1 MSHQV
6 VPIRVYAATFAI
18 LLVLTLTTFL
28 LAQIDFGRMNTVIA
42 LVIAVTKAL
51 LVALFFM
58 HIRYSPRLMKLV
70 FAASL
75 FWLFI
80 MIAIMMSDYLTR
92 AGLRY
97 PGNP

>member
-1 MSHQV
+1 MAHKI
-6 VPIRVYAATFAI
+6 VPIRVYATIFII

-58 HIRYSPRLMKLV
+58 HIRYSPRLMKVV

-75 FWLFI
+75 FWLGI
-80 MIAIMMSDYLTR
+80 MIVIMMSDYLTR
-92 AGLRY
+92 VLRY

>member
-1 MSHQV
+1 MAHQI
-6 VPIRVYAATFAI
+6 VPIRVYATIFAI
-18 LLVLTLTTFL
+18 LLALTLTTFL
-28 LAQIDFGRMNTVIA
+28 LAGINFGPMNTVIA

-58 HIRYSPRLMKLV
+58 GIRYSPRLMKLV

-80 MIAIMMSDYLTR
+80 MIAIMMSDYLAR
-92 AGLRY
+92 GLRY
-97 PGNP
+97 PGTP

>member
-1 MSHQV
+1 MSHQI
-6 VPIRVYAATFAI
+6 VPFRVYATIFAI

-58 HIRYSPRLMKLV
+58 HIRYSPRLMKLA
-70 FAASL
+70 FGASL

-80 MIAIMMSDYLTR
+80 MIAIMMSDYLAR
-92 AGLRY
+92 GLRY